1 MEKVGTPMK
10 ITKTVL
16 MKEFREWDG
25 NLSEIARRHGMTYNA
40 VHKRVKEDPVL
51 SATLQEVR
59 ESLVDEA
66 EVPLG
71 RAVRE
76 GAAWA
81 VKFTLE
87 TWGKSRGFSKQI
99 EVIEPPDRAKVI
111 VSIPDNGRTRPAD
124 PSKVL
129 ANAIL
134 RSS

>member
-66 EVPLG
+66 QVQLG

-76 GAAWA
+76 GTAWA
-81 VKFTLE
+81 VTFTLE
-87 TWGKSRGFSKQI
+87 TCGKSRGFSKQI

-111 VSIPDNGRTRPAD
+111 VPLPDNGRMRPAD